1 MNYTANKVKGIRCVL
16 CSDCFTAAMSRY
28 HNDANMLSLGG
39 RVVGV
44 DLAKMIVK
52 TWLETKFS
60 GDERHKRRI
69 AQISALER
77 QDA

>member
-1 MNYTANKVKGIRCVL
+1 
-16 CSDCFTAAMSRY
+16 
-28 HNDANMLSLGG
+28 GG

-52 TWLETKFS
+52 VWLETKFS

-69 AQISALER
+69 AQVMELDMPR
-77 QDA
+77 LK